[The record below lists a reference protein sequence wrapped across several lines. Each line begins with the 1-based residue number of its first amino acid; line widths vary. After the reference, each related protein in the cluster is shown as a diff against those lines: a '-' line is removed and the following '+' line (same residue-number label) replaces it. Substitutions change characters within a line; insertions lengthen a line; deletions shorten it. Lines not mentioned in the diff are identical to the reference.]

1 MMTKL
6 YTATGILKQ
15 RKAEKGMTYPYVQTG
30 KNEYILNTQEMLVWS
45 LLNWRIVS
53 DDEIRTLYE
62 NKIKE
67 LGISYDKT
75 VDACIYHMAQCGVI
89 AEGVG
94 DTGADALYDLISELS
109 IIPISENVLLR
120 MVSFVSLTFFR
131 GIPYSTTKQI
141 LLSDR
146 RNDGEKKVM
155 RLAKQTIFSTAE
167 IIKCVELGKT
177 HFESDEEILD
187 TLYCDEHTTSENI
200 AYEVK
205 GSYACRHVLTDV
217 ANLYLRKQIVF
228 GRN

>member
-6 YTATGILKQ
+6 YTATGVLKQ
-15 RKAEKGMTYPYVQTG
+15 RKAENGKAYPYVQIG
-30 KNEYILNTQEMLVWS
+30 KNEYILGTEEMLVWS

-53 DDEIRTLYE
+53 DNEIKSLYE

-75 VDACIYHMAQCGVI
+75 VDACIYHLVQCGVI

-94 DTGADALYDLISELS
+94 ETGADALYDLISELS

-120 MVSFVSLTFFR
+120 MASFVSLTFSR
-131 GIPYSTTKQI
+131 GVPYDTAKKI
-141 LLSDR
+141 LLGDK

-155 RLAKQTIFSTAE
+155 RLAKQTILSTAE

-177 HFESDEEILD
+177 HFESDEEFLD

-205 GSYACRHVLTDV
+205 YSYACRPVLTDV

-228 GRN
+228 GRM